1 MSTRS
6 QLRFVQR
13 VDQDG
18 EQNDADRVAQVYWY
32 SDGYPESVL
41 RDLAQLKEED
51 WLIATESHE
60 SAVGLENPVSPV
72 HRVNPLGR
80 FLRPIQTLGE

>member
-13 VDQDG
+13 VDQGRTKRCGPGRTGVPAFGRLPG
-18 EQNDADRVAQVYWY
+18 ERAERSRAAEGGN
-32 SDGYPESVL
+32 
-41 RDLAQLKEED
+41 

-60 SAVGLENPVSPV
+60 SAVGLENSVSPV

>member
-13 VDQDG
+13 VDQDD
-18 EQNDADRVAQVYWY
+18 EPNDADRVAQVYRH
-32 SDGYPESVL
+32 SDGYPTSVL
-41 RDLAQLKEED
+41 QDLVRLKEED
-51 WLIATESHE
+51 WPIATESHE
-60 SAVGLENPVSPV
+60 SAVGLESPVPPV
-72 HRVNPLGR
+72 HRVNLLGR